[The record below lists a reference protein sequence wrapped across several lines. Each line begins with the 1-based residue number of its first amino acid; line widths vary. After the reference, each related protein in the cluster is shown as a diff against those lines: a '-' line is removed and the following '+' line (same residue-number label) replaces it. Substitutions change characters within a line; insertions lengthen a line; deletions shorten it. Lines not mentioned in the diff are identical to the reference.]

1 MKWDAVIFEN
11 RMRALE
17 NDGTPYIF
25 KVVYRK
31 NVTFSMTVSNE
42 LDEHNRD
49 AWKVSVFG
57 VILLRI
63 FPHSE

>member
-1 MKWDAVIFEN
+1 
-11 RMRALE
+11 MRALE

-49 AWKVSVFG
+49 A
-57 VILLRI
+57 
-63 FPHSE
+63 